1 MKEVLTNILVF
12 IVAVVTTIGL
22 LKLYMLKKQRELADK
37 EKYKGYVS
45 RNKRP
50 RLLKNDLI
58 ANWVY
63 DMREEKDK
71 KGWLENKDLH
81 ISGKDY

>member
-1 MKEVLTNILVF
+1 MNEVFTHVLVF
-12 IVAVVTTIGL
+12 IVAVVATIGL
-22 LKLYMLKKQRELADK
+22 LHLYIIKKQRELSDK

-45 RNKRP
+45 RNKKP

-63 DMREEKDK
+63 DMHEEKDK
-71 KGWLENKDLH
+71 KEWLENKDLH
-81 ISGKDY
+81 T